1 MSAYKIPLTYYRQL
15 FTESGPSRKKKQPA
29 HKKKLGVVSSS
40 LFIAQAA
47 KKEKE
52 LQEKENTAPNALT
65 TLAEVA
71 HNTARSSNVPRTK

>member
-1 MSAYKIPLTYYRQL
+1 MSAYNIPLTYYRQL
-15 FTESGPSRKKKQPA
+15 FTESGPSRKKKRPA
-29 HKKKLGVVSSS
+29 HKKKLGVVSAS

-65 TLAEVA
+65 ALTEAA
-71 HNTARSSNVPRTK
+71 DNAARSSNVRRTK